1 MADARFRAAVLS
13 PRCRENV
20 PHPSA
25 YLQQTNILSIGAT
38 RGTMMCGFFLDKLV

>member
-20 PHPSA
+20 PRSPT
-25 YLQQTNILSIGAT
+25 YLQQTNILSLGAA
-38 RGTMMCGFFLDKLV
+38 RGTMMRGLFLDKLV